1 MKTQKISV
9 LLPTRKRARALV
21 TSLTS
26 ICNNFS
32 GDGELE
38 ILIAY
43 DRDDDESRNFFATV
57 WPDLNRYWP
66 CVTLQIF
73 ESERYGYTQLH
84 RYVNLLGSH
93 ATGDW
98 IMFWNDDAVMLTN
111 AWDREVLKYPDY
123 FGCLRM
129 QCINHQ
135 HPFALFPIIPQGWVK
150 LFREISP
157 VVHSDWWIY
166 NVTAPL
172 TRMLNIR
179 VDVYHNRADITGGNN
194 DETYR
199 ETSYS
204 ADGKDPTNPVDYAHP
219 DRQRDLMTWRE
230 RLARHTGQIR

>member
-1 MKTQKISV
+1 
-9 LLPTRKRARALV
+9 
-21 TSLTS
+21 
-26 ICNNFS
+26 
-32 GDGELE
+32 
-38 ILIAY
+38 
-43 DRDDDESRNFFATV
+43 
-57 WPDLNRYWP
+57 
-66 CVTLQIF
+66 
-73 ESERYGYTQLH
+73 
-84 RYVNLLGSH
+84 
-93 ATGDW
+93 
-98 IMFWNDDAVMLTN
+98 MFWNDDAVMLTN

-150 LFREISP
+150 LFKEISP

>member
-9 LLPTRKRARALV
+9 ILPTRKRARALV

-43 DRDDDESRNFFATV
+43 DRDDEESRQFFKDT

-66 CVTLQIF
+66 RVSLQIF

-135 HPFALFPIIPQGWVK
+135 HPFALFPLIPQGWIK
-150 LFREISP
+150 LFKEISP
-157 VVHSDWWIY
+157 VVQ
-166 NVTAPL
+166 
-172 TRMLNIR
+172 
-179 VDVYHNRADITGGNN
+179 
-194 DETYR
+194 
-199 ETSYS
+199 
-204 ADGKDPTNPVDYAHP
+204 
-219 DRQRDLMTWRE
+219 DRL
-230 RLARHTGQIR
+230 